1 MSISYKGLSAEQVA
15 ANRQRF
21 GANVITFAVSPT
33 LAEMLTTLNAS
44 WQVKWLFRISF
55 ILLLLL
61 SFVEVIGINLLQDAR
76 YIYLKILALLI
87 CIYLLLLALTC
98 VRYWLKYREAR
109 FQQQIADQK
118 GLQLCRVIRNGNLV
132 MIQRRDLVVRDVLIL
147 QPGDE
152 IPADGYLL
160 DSCDLLVNES
170 MFSGNAHCIKST
182 EHADFD
188 FSAQFATDH
197 LVGGSWVLE
206 GEGIMEV
213 TAVGERTALAS
224 MLRKRVDD
232 SESVLRVKLLFI

>member
-61 SFVEVIGINLLQDAR
+61 SFVEVIGINLLQDAW
-76 YIYLKILALLI
+76 YIYLKILSLLI

-109 FQQQIADQK
+109 LQQQIADQK
-118 GLQLCRVIRNGNLV
+118 GLQTVRAIRNGHLV
-132 MIQRRDLVVRDVLIL
+132 MLERRDVVVRDVLIL
-147 QPGDE
+147 QQGDE

-160 DSCDLLVNES
+160 DSCDMLVNES
-170 MFSGNAHCIKST
+170 MFSGNARCVKST
-182 EHADFD
+182 DHADFD

-213 TAVGERTALAS
+213 TAVGEPTALAS

-232 SESVLRVKLLFI
+232 SESVLRLKLLFI